1 MITVGGLRW
10 LRPGSLLLSA
20 GFAAAYA
27 GVFNDL
33 PLRCVFVCEREYVCV
48 CVSSI
53 MLLVLLSSICP
64 YIFFDFRI

>member
-33 PLRCVFVCEREYVCV
+33 PLRCVFVCDREYVCV
-48 CVSSI
+48 CVVYHVVS
-53 MLLVLLSSICP
+53 LTKQYLSV
-64 YIFFDFRI
+64 YIFFQL